1 MHGIERISYE
11 KTIAML
17 EYARPVIIFV
27 IDATLGISHRD
38 MTLFDEINR
47 LALPIIF
54 VLNKT
59 DLLDAKQIKGVQ
71 ATTQKMMDFAKYIPM
86 LPMSAKTGEGTEN
99 IFKFVKNIRKEAEK
113 RITTT
118 ELNKVIS
125 TEFFQRPP
133 RFPKNKI
140 CKIMYMTQID
150 VNAPTFM
157 VFVNHKTRANFSFK
171 KWIENTLRKHFGFV
185 GTPLVIRF
193 KDRRE

>member
-1 MHGIERISYE
+1 
-11 KTIAML
+11 
-17 EYARPVIIFV
+17 
-27 IDATLGISHRD
+27 
-38 MTLFDEINR
+38 
-47 LALPIIF
+47 
-54 VLNKT
+54 
-59 DLLDAKQIKGVQ
+59 
-71 ATTQKMMDFAKYIPM
+71 MDFAKYIPM
-86 LPMSAKTGEGTEN
+86 LPMSAKTGKGTED

-113 RITTT
+113 RIPTTQ
-118 ELNKVIS
+118 LNKVIS

-140 CKIMYMTQID
+140 CKIMYMTQVDI
-150 VNAPTFM
+150 NAPTFM